1 MYEPQRLLIA
11 ASLMETFGFCKCHFD
26 PAILDWKSENL
37 TSWQLLL
44 LTNCKTRHQKIL
56 SIVTDHLDHYLAN
69 AKLLIV

>member
-1 MYEPQRLLIA
+1 MLITSRTA
-11 ASLMETFGFCKCHFD
+11 QKSHISINFSSDVRVKRGEN
-26 PAILDWKSENL
+26 LDWKSENL